1 MMKQMA
7 FYSLVLV
14 SIASPST
21 ALPLPK
27 SLHTLIHTPQ
37 IPWFLQ
43 TLLFSHAICFLSLST
58 LLLMCPEISLSLSR
72 FSSNVI
78 SLGKTSLISCLSP
91 KLLLYSHVLHIK
103 LTFQIHNRIQN
114 YWSYGETGTL
124 MHCWWEYKLAWSHWK
139 AIWKCLMKMHMLV
152 DFFSSFSWML
162 PL

>member
-1 MMKQMA
+1 MKQMA

-14 SIASPST
+14 SIASLSIPSFY
-21 ALPLPK
+21 LRIYILWYIPPK
-27 SLHTLIHTPQ
+27 FHDFSRPYFFHMSFVFSASAPYSLCAQ
-37 IPWFLQ
+37 
-43 TLLFSHAICFLSLST
+43 
-58 LLLMCPEISLSLSR
+58 R
-72 FSSNVI
+72 FPFPFPSNVI

-139 AIWKCLMKMHMLV
+139 AIWKCRMKMHMLV